1 MKKEEYKVGENCFLL
16 PRMIEES
23 MQAIM
28 DAMKN
33 DELRK
38 QVGDKAWETLTISK
52 EQNVKNIENAY
63 REVIRRYYESVKK

>member
-1 MKKEEYKVGENCFLL
+1 
-16 PRMIEES
+16 